1 MKRQKVELPSI
12 RDDESGFDYL
22 LRLTAAVIADP
33 YCYFDFNFKKVS
45 VLDQN
50 AVAVLGGLARY
61 VDAHNSLANKGLG
74 DLILSKAG
82 VMFEVDSMSPLIR
95 NQLIKN
101 NFLSHF
107 SAANFDG
114 YPQGDYIGY
123 REHTKHLDANE
134 IALHLR
140 DEWLSDEKLR
150 VSPSLKN
157 AIISKIFEIFMN
169 AYGHGT
175 DQSKLDG
182 LGVISCGQYRKNDKK
197 IKLTVLDFG
206 PGIIENVRNHLERN
220 ISDVDSMKWALE
232 MGHSTRTDSLNAD
245 IPRGLGFGLLQEFV
259 KVNEGSLKIF
269 SNNCCAYVDKK
280 GLFVVEELRNSFSG
294 TLVNV
299 SINCD
304 DRHYRFAS
312 DEAGS
317 EQYF

>member
-1 MKRQKVELPSI
+1 MKRYKVELPSI
-12 RDDESGFDYL
+12 KDDESGFDYL
-22 LRLTAAVIADP
+22 LKLMAKVIADP
-33 YCYFDFNFKKVS
+33 YCYFDFNFRSVS

-74 DLILSKAG
+74 NLMLPKAG
-82 VMFEVDSMSPLIR
+82 VMFEVDSMSTLIR
-95 NQLIKN
+95 DQLVNN

-107 SAANFDG
+107 TSANYAG
-114 YPQGDYIGY
+114 YPQGSYIGY
-123 REHTKHLDANE
+123 RQYTDYLDANE

-140 DEWLSDEKLR
+140 DEWLSDDKLR
-150 VSPSLKN
+150 ISQSLKN

-169 AYGHGT
+169 AYGHGADLT
-175 DQSKLDG
+175 KIEG
-182 LGVISCGQYRKNDKK
+182 LGVVSCGQYGRKEKN

-206 PGIIENVRNHLERN
+206 PGIIENVRNHLGID
-220 ISDVDSMKWALE
+220 ISDIDSMKWALE
-232 MGHSTRTDSLNAD
+232 MGHSTRTDSLNTD

-269 SNNCCAYVDKK
+269 SNSCCATVDKK
-280 GLFVVEELRNSFSG
+280 GMFVVEELRNSFSG
-294 TLVNV
+294 TLVNI

-304 DRHYRFAS
+304 DRYYRFAS
-312 DEAGS
+312 DDAES